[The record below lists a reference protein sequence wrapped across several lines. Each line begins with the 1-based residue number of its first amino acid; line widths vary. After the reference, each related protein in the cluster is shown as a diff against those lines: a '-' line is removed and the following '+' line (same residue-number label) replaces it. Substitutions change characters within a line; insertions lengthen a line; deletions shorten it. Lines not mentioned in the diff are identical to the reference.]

1 MFSFLAGLIDAFAPF
16 GQIKIIWPG
25 GKDNRSA
32 SYSSKGNFILGHKIE
47 CWKVFNLVFLMDL
60 SA

>member
-25 GKDNRSA
+25 GKDNRNA
-32 SYSSKGNFILGHKIE
+32 SYSSKGNFSLGLLIIE
-47 CWKVFNLVFLMDL
+47 SFLNLIYF
-60 SA
+60 